1 MNNINQLW
9 RRATKLVA
17 DTDVSGERL
26 LALLWFPLHTP
37 YMTRH
42 RAGVILSRIQI
53 ISWAFA
59 VLTAAWIGIDF
70 VLLPKAVAAPL
81 AALRLTSTAVFI
93 YLGWPRELSR
103 DITTARTRLA
113 LLMLNPLLFYLVAE
127 ALFAGIKTGGLSV
140 IFIHIY
146 ALLPFIVVAGLS
158 VFPLTILESAV
169 VGFAALAAMAVG
181 PPLSHHVDLDAYF
194 AACWTLFL
202 LIWVSVL
209 AAAIQLNYMMS
220 LVQRISVDQLTGA
233 YTRDSGKELIDLYF
247 HISLEHDTPFAV
259 AFCDLDRF
267 KQINDG
273 FGHEAGDA
281 ALRDSA
287 MSLHRYL
294 RRSGM
299 VVRWGGEEF
308 VLVLTGTDA
317 DGARL
322 ILQRLLRDWLG
333 MRPDHTPL
341 TASIGLGERI
351 TAEIHGC
358 PQLLEMADRRM
369 YLAKRQGRAR
379 AVMCGDEVMLS
390 PAAEAPRI

>member
-1 MNNINQLW
+1 MLW

-53 ISWAFA
+53 IAWAFA
-59 VLTAAWIGIDF
+59 VLTFAWIGVDF
-70 VLLPKAVAAPL
+70 ILLPKAVAAPL
-81 AALRLTSTAVFI
+81 AALRLTSAAIFI

-113 LLMLNPLLFYLVAE
+113 LLMLNPLLFYLAAE
-127 ALFAGIKTGGLSV
+127 TLFAGIKPSGFAV
-140 IFIHIY
+140 IFVHIY

-158 VFPLTILESAV
+158 VFPLTLLESGA
-169 VGFAALAAMAVG
+169 VGFGALVVMAIG
-181 PPLSHHVDLDAYF
+181 PPLSHHVDWDAYF

-202 LIWVSVL
+202 LIWVSML

-267 KQINDG
+267 KQINDN

-287 MSLHRYL
+287 VALHRYL
-294 RRSGM
+294 RRSDI
-299 VVRWGGEEF
+299 VIRWGGEEF

-317 DGARL
+317 GGARL
-322 ILQRLLRDWLG
+322 ILQRLLQDGLG
-333 MRPDHTPL
+333 TRPDDAPL
-341 TASIGLGERI
+341 TSSIGLAERI
-351 TAEIHGC
+351 TDDIHDW
-358 PQLLEMADRRM
+358 PQLLELADRRM

-379 AVMCGDEVMLS
+379 AVMCGDEVMLPS
-390 PAAEAPRI
+390 AAESPGI

>member
-1 MNNINQLW
+1 MLW

-53 ISWAFA
+53 IAWAFA
-59 VLTAAWIGIDF
+59 VLTFAWIGVDF
-70 VLLPKAVAAPL
+70 ALLPKAVAAPL
-81 AALRLTSTAVFI
+81 AALRLASTAIFI

-103 DITTARTRLA
+103 DIATARTRLA
-113 LLMLNPLLFYLVAE
+113 LLMLNPLLFYLAAE
-127 ALFAGIKTGGLSV
+127 ALFAGIKLSGFAV
-140 IFIHIY
+140 TFVHIY

-158 VFPLTILESAV
+158 VFPLTLLESGA
-169 VGFAALAAMAVG
+169 VGFGALAVMAVG
-181 PPLSHHVDLDAYF
+181 PPLSHHVNWDAYL

-202 LIWVSVL
+202 LIWVSML

-247 HISLEHDTPFAV
+247 HISLEHGTPFAV

-267 KQINDG
+267 KQINDS

-287 MSLHRYL
+287 MALHRYL
-294 RRSGM
+294 RRSDM
-299 VVRWGGEEF
+299 VIRWGGEEF

-317 DGARL
+317 GGARL
-322 ILQRLLRDWLG
+322 ILQRLLQDGLG
-333 MRPDHTPL
+333 TRPDDTPL
-341 TASIGLGERI
+341 TSSIGLAERV
-351 TAEIHGC
+351 TDDIHDW
-358 PQLLEMADRRM
+358 PQLLELADRRM

-379 AVMCGDEVMLS
+379 AVMCGDEVML
-390 PAAEAPRI
+390 PAAAEPPRI